1 MRIALD
7 AMGGDFAPGPNVHG
21 AIAAVQEN
29 PGLVVLL
36 VGDQA
41 ELERLLAEAGYSGK
55 QIVVIP
61 SEGVVGMDEKPMEAL
76 LKKPNCSIA
85 VCWKL
90 MAGREADAVVSAGS
104 TGAVVGA
111 GLRTRLFLKGVRR
124 PGIGVV
130 LPTMAGRTVLLD
142 VGANPG
148 AKPEHLAQYAVMGD
162 IYARE
167 VVGVESPRI
176 GLMNIGSEE
185 GKGTD
190 TVRDTHKLINESPV
204 RERYLGNVEGRD
216 LFQGAA
222 DVIVCE
228 GFVGNV
234 VLKASEGMAEMMLKG
249 LSQEVLEH
257 VDQEKHLV
265 GRAFEKVGR
274 RFSYHESGGAPL
286 LGVDGVCMICHGSSN
301 ERSILNAL
309 RRAVEF
315 HDRQINSQII
325 EAIAEMPAG

>member
-7 AMGGDFAPGPNVHG
+7 AMGGDYAPGPNISG
-21 AIAAVQEN
+21 AIAAVQED
-29 PGLVVLL
+29 PELVVKL
-36 VGDQA
+36 VGEQA
-41 ELERLLAEAGYSGK
+41 ELERLLSESGYSGT
-55 QIVVIP
+55 QIQVVP
-61 SEGVVGMDEKPMEAL
+61 SHGVAGMDEKPMESL

-90 MAGREADAVVSAGS
+90 MAGREVEAVVSAGS
-104 TGAVVGA
+104 TGAVVAA

-130 LPTMAGRTVLLD
+130 LPTMTGQTVLLD

-148 AKPEHLAQYAVMGD
+148 AKPDHLAQYAVMGD

-167 VVGVESPRI
+167 VIGIPTPRI

-190 TVRDTHKLINESPV
+190 TVRDTHALISTSPV
-204 RERYLGNVEGRD
+204 KERFLGNVEGRD
-216 LFQGAA
+216 LYQGGA

-234 VLKASEGMAEMMLKG
+234 VLKASEGMAEMMLRR
-249 LSQEVLEH
+249 LSHEVLQH

-265 GRAFEKVGR
+265 GRAFESVSR

-286 LGVDGVCMICHGSSN
+286 LGVDGICMICHGSSN
-301 ERSILNAL
+301 TTSILNAL

-315 HDRQINSQII
+315 QNRRINPQII
-325 EAIAEMPAG
+325 EALAAMPAV